1 MNLFD
6 RVKLLIR
13 STVSGA
19 LGGSLPDLTDIAS
32 NERSD
37 RLLDKAQARVEM
49 LQQDLAR
56 AEQRGDAELADR
68 LRREINDLQKT
79 LDKAR
84 RKAGQLAVPQ
94 SAPSQA
100 SAPSTTPTAEVKGG
114 LENKATGDAQPDAAD
129 AADAANEGMDNSRV
143 ADQIRK
149 MREGGSQEPRER

>member
-19 LGGSLPDLTDIAS
+19 LGGSLFNLTDVAS

-37 RLLDKAQARVEM
+37 KLLDKAQARIEM

-56 AEQRGDAELADR
+56 AEQRGDTALADR
-68 LRREINDLQKT
+68 LRREINDLQKA

-84 RKAGQLAVPQ
+84 RAAGRLVADSPT
-94 SAPSQA
+94 PSQVLVS
-100 SAPSTTPTAEVKGG
+100 SALSAAEVRADSR
-114 LENKATGDAQPDAAD
+114 NRNTDDAQTDALPDHT
-129 AADAANEGMDNSRV
+129 RV
-143 ADQIRK
+143 ADHIRQ
-149 MREGGSQEPRER
+149 MRAQRSPEER

>member
-37 RLLDKAQARVEM
+37 KLLDKAQARVEM

-56 AEQRGDAELADR
+56 AEQRGDAALADR

-84 RKAGQLAVPQ
+84 RKAGRPVVDPPSSSRM
-94 SAPSQA
+94 SAPPALS
-100 SAPSTTPTAEVKGG
+100 TAEAQAGPQ
-114 LENKATGDAQPDAAD
+114 NRSTNNAQPDAAD
-129 AADAANEGMDNSRV
+129 ALPDNTRV
-143 ADQIRK
+143 ADHIRK
-149 MREGGSQEPRER
+149 MREQGSQEQR

>member
-37 RLLDKAQARVEM
+37 KLLDKAQARVEM

-56 AEQRGDAELADR
+56 AEQRGDAALADR

-84 RKAGQLAVPQ
+84 RKAGRPVVDPPSSSQV
-94 SAPSQA
+94 SAPPALS
-100 SAPSTTPTAEVKGG
+100 TAE
-114 LENKATGDAQPDAAD
+114 AQAELQNRSTDNAQLDAAD
-129 AADAANEGMDNSRV
+129 ALPDNTRV
-143 ADQIRK
+143 ADHIRK
-149 MREGGSQEPRER
+149 MREQ